1 MEEAR
6 HLYSVSYFKRGTNKV
21 VRKVEGSR
29 DYPQFRGIRESSL
42 EERMFEMVL
51 KRWLIFGQVKITTW
65 AEAWRQET
73 VGSLWKGEEY
83 YDLSASKG
91 SIKKMRTR
99 DRVEGTWKSDWW
111 LVLWIEHGKMIQQG
125 SQNDLEWTETEGR
138 QHISEVIVMV
148 QIWGKS

>member
-51 KRWLIFGQVKITTW
+51 KRWLIFGQVKINT
-65 AEAWRQET
+65 
-73 VGSLWKGEEY
+73 
-83 YDLSASKG
+83 
-91 SIKKMRTR
+91 
-99 DRVEGTWKSDWW
+99 
-111 LVLWIEHGKMIQQG
+111 
-125 SQNDLEWTETEGR
+125 
-138 QHISEVIVMV
+138 
-148 QIWGKS
+148 